1 MYRPRRSVAVEA
13 DKSDTERW
21 LVSYADYMTLLFALF
36 VLLYSMATMERE
48 QFKKLQDTISKV
60 FVEATDKKETG
71 IQGQSVQP
79 DIHPQSDFELYGS
92 GLEEATGPT
101 LLADNAKLEQI
112 DSTKLGSPLAA
123 MQKDINRALRSLVES
138 DLAKVTLD
146 EDWLTIELSSG
157 LLFSS
162 GSASSNSSAS
172 AVMTELTAILKQ
184 TDNFMRVR
192 GYTDSVPIRTEQ
204 FPSNWELSVARAAS
218 IVRLLEQLGIAP
230 QRMAIEGYGQYAPF
244 AENTS
249 AQGRSQNRKVVIALS
264 KYAYVPVVMEA
275 PEQVEPETSA
285 EQVAEEAA
293 QQEQNKVRVI
303 RLPHGGIRITTRP
316 PEPGEEEPPIQEREQ

>member
-1 MYRPRRSVAVEA
+1 MYRPRRSAAIEA
-13 DKSDTERW
+13 DKSDSERW

-36 VLLYSMATMERE
+36 VVLYSMATMEKE
-48 QFKKLQDTISKV
+48 QFKKLQDTISTV
-60 FVEATDKKETG
+60 FVEQKGKNDTG
-71 IQGQSVQP
+71 IEGQSVQP
-79 DIHPQSDFELYGS
+79 DIYPQSDFELYGS
-92 GLEEATGPT
+92 GLEQATGPT
-101 LLADNAKLEQI
+101 LLADNSKLEQI
-112 DSTKLGSPLAA
+112 ESTKLGSPLAV

-138 DLAKVTLD
+138 GLAKVTLD

-172 AVMTELTAILKQ
+172 AVMAELTAILKQ
-184 TDNFMRVR
+184 TNNFMRVR
-192 GYTDSVPIRTEQ
+192 GYTDSLPISTEK

-218 IVRLLEQLGIAP
+218 IVRLLEELGVAP
-230 QRMAIEGYGQYAPF
+230 QRMAIEGYGQYSPF
-244 AENTS
+244 ADNST

-264 KYAYVPVVMEA
+264 KYAYEPMVIETA
-275 PEQVEPETSA
+275 KLVESESTA
-285 EQVAEEAA
+285 EQAAEDTA

-316 PEPGEEEPPIQEREQ
+316 PEPGEEEPPSQQEQ

>member
-13 DKSDTERW
+13 DKSDSERW

-36 VLLYSMATMERE
+36 VVLYSMATMEKE

-60 FVEATDKKETG
+60 FVEATEKQEPG
-71 IQGQSVQP
+71 IQGLSVQP

-92 GLEEATGPT
+92 GLEQATGPT
-101 LLADNAKLEQI
+101 LLADNTRLEQI

-123 MQKDINRALRSLVES
+123 MQKEINRALRSLVES
-138 DLAKVTLD
+138 GLARVTLD
-146 EDWLTIELSSG
+146 EDWLTVELNSS
-157 LLFSS
+157 LLFGS

-172 AVMTELTAILKQ
+172 AVMAELTAILQQ
-184 TDNFMRVR
+184 TNNFIRVR

-218 IVRLLEQLGIAP
+218 IVRLLEASGIASE
-230 QRMAIEGYGQYAPF
+230 RMAIEGYGQYAPF
-244 AENTS
+244 ADNST

-264 KYAYVPVVMEA
+264 KYAYEPVAAKTPVSA
-275 PEQVEPETSA
+275 GPEMAS
-285 EQVAEEAA
+285 EQATEAA
-293 QQEQNKVRVI
+293 TEQEQNKVRVI

-316 PEPGEEEPPIQEREQ
+316 PEPGEEEPPIPN

>member
-1 MYRPRRSVAVEA
+1 MYRPRSSVAVEA

-36 VLLYSMATMERE
+36 LLLYSMATMEKE

-60 FVEATDKKETG
+60 FIEATDKQETG

-92 GLEEATGPT
+92 GLEDATGPT
-101 LLADNAKLEQI
+101 LLADNAKLEHI
-112 DSTKLGSPLAA
+112 DRTRRGSPLSAL
-123 MQKDINRALRSLVES
+123 QKDINRALRSLVES

-162 GSASSNSSAS
+162 GSANSTSSAS

-184 TDNFMRVR
+184 TNNYMRVR

-218 IVRLLEQLGIAP
+218 IVRLLE
-230 QRMAIEGYGQYAPF
+230 E
-244 AENTS
+244 
-249 AQGRSQNRKVVIALS
+249 
-264 KYAYVPVVMEA
+264 
-275 PEQVEPETSA
+275 
-285 EQVAEEAA
+285 
-293 QQEQNKVRVI
+293 
-303 RLPHGGIRITTRP
+303 
-316 PEPGEEEPPIQEREQ
+316 

>member
-36 VLLYSMATMERE
+36 VVLYSMATMEKE
-48 QFKKLQDTISKV
+48 QFKKLQDTIAKV
-60 FVEATDKKETG
+60 FIEATEKKEKG

-79 DIHPQSDFELYGS
+79 DIYPQSDFELFGS
-92 GLEEATGPT
+92 GLEQATGPT

-138 DLAKVTLD
+138 DLAKVTLE
-146 EDWLTIELSSG
+146 EDWLTVELSSG

-162 GSASSNSSAS
+162 GSATSNSSAS
-172 AVMTELTAILKQ
+172 AVMAELTAILKQ
-184 TDNFMRVR
+184 TNNFMRIR

-218 IVRLLEQLGIAP
+218 IVRLLEESGVAP
-230 QRMAIEGYGQYAPF
+230 ERMAIEGYGQYSPF
-244 AENTS
+244 AENTT

-264 KYAYVPVVMEA
+264 KYAYEPVVETPPPTEA
-275 PEQVEPETSA
+275 QSATEQAA
-285 EQVAEEAA
+285 EDAAE
-293 QQEQNKVRVI
+293 QEQNKIRVI

-316 PEPGEEEPPIQEREQ
+316 PEPGEEEPPSKQEQ

>member
-36 VLLYSMATMERE
+36 VVLYSMATMERE
-48 QFKKLQDTISKV
+48 EFQKLQDTISKV
-60 FVEATDKKETG
+60 FVEATDKKEIG

-172 AVMTELTAILKQ
+172 AVMAELTAILKQ
-184 TDNFMRVR
+184 TNNFMRVR

-218 IVRLLEQLGIAP
+218 MVRLLEQLGIAP
-230 QRMAIEGYGQYAPF
+230 QRMAIEGYGQYSPF

-264 KYAYVPVVMEA
+264 KYAYEPVVVETPQQA
-275 PEQVEPETSA
+275 EPETSA
-285 EQVAEEAA
+285 EQVADEAA

>member
-13 DKSDTERW
+13 DKSDAERW

-36 VLLYSMATMERE
+36 VVLYSMSTMERE

-60 FVEATDKKETG
+60 FVEATEKKQTG

-92 GLEEATGPT
+92 GLEQATGPT
-101 LLADNAKLEQI
+101 LLADNSKLEQI
-112 DSTKLGSPLAA
+112 DRTKLGSPLAG
-123 MQKDINRALRSLVES
+123 MQKDINRALRSLVDS
-138 DLAKVTLD
+138 GLAKVSLD
-146 EDWLTIELSSG
+146 EDWLTVELNSG
-157 LLFSS
+157 LLFGS

-172 AVMTELTAILKQ
+172 AVMAELTAILKQ

-218 IVRLLEQLGIAP
+218 IVRLLEELGVAP
-230 QRMAIEGYGQYAPF
+230 QRMAIEGYGQHSPF
-244 AENTS
+244 ADNST

-264 KYAYVPVVMEA
+264 KYAYEPAVVET
-275 PEQVEPETSA
+275 PQPVEPETAS
-285 EQVAEEAA
+285 EQAAEETA

-316 PEPGEEEPPIQEREQ
+316 PEPGEEEPPIEQEQ

>member
-36 VLLYSMATMERE
+36 VVLYSMATMEKE
-48 QFKKLQDTISKV
+48 QFKKLQDTIAKV
-60 FVEATDKKETG
+60 FIEATDKKEKG

-79 DIHPQSDFELYGS
+79 DIYPQSDFELYGS
-92 GLEEATGPT
+92 GLEQATGPT

-138 DLAKVTLD
+138 DLAKVTLE
-146 EDWLTIELSSG
+146 EDWLTVELSSG

-162 GSASSNSSAS
+162 GSATSNSSAS
-172 AVMTELTAILKQ
+172 AVMAELTAILKQ
-184 TDNFMRVR
+184 TNNFMRIR

-218 IVRLLEQLGIAP
+218 IVRLLEESGVAP
-230 QRMAIEGYGQYAPF
+230 ERMAIEGYGQYSPF
-244 AENTS
+244 AENTT

-264 KYAYVPVVMEA
+264 KYAYEPVVETPPPTEA
-275 PEQVEPETSA
+275 QSATEQAA
-285 EQVAEEAA
+285 EDAAE
-293 QQEQNKVRVI
+293 QEQNKIRVI

-316 PEPGEEEPPIQEREQ
+316 PEPGEEEPPSKQEQ

>member
-36 VLLYSMATMERE
+36 VVLYSMATMEKE

-60 FVEATDKKETG
+60 FIEATDKQEKG

-79 DIHPQSDFELYGS
+79 DIYPQSDFELYGS
-92 GLEEATGPT
+92 GLEQATGPT

-138 DLAKVTLD
+138 GLAKVTLD
-146 EDWLTIELSSG
+146 EDWLTIELNSG
-157 LLFSS
+157 LLFES

-172 AVMTELTAILKQ
+172 AVITELTAILKQ

-218 IVRLLEQLGIAP
+218 IVRLLEELGIAP
-230 QRMAIEGYGQYAPF
+230 QRMAIEGYGQYSPF
-244 AENTS
+244 AENTT

-264 KYAYVPVVMEA
+264 KYAYEPVVVETPA
-275 PEQVEPETSA
+275 PVKAEIAA
-285 EQVAEEAA
+285 EQVAEEAV

-316 PEPGEEEPPIQEREQ
+316 PEPGEEEPPSQ

>member
-1 MYRPRRSVAVEA
+1 MYRPRRSVIVEA

-36 VLLYSMATMERE
+36 VVLYSMATMEKE

-60 FVEATDKKETG
+60 FIEATDKKEKG

-79 DIHPQSDFELYGS
+79 DIHPQSDFELYGTS
-92 GLEEATGPT
+92 LEQAAGPT
-101 LLADNAKLEQI
+101 LLADSARLEHI
-112 DSTKLGSPLAA
+112 DSAKLGSPLVSL
-123 MQKDINRALRSLVES
+123 QKEINRAMRTLVDS
-138 DLAKVTLD
+138 GLAKVTLD

-162 GSASSNSSAS
+162 GSASSTSSAS
-172 AVMTELTAILKQ
+172 AVMSELTTILKQ
-184 TDNFMRVR
+184 TNNFMRVR
-192 GYTDSVPIRTEQ
+192 GYTDSVPIHTEQ

-218 IVRLLEQLGIAP
+218 IVRLLEKLGVAP
-230 QRMAIEGYGQYAPF
+230 ERMAIEGYGQYAPF
-244 AENTS
+244 ADNKT

-264 KYAYVPVVMEA
+264 KYAYVPVMAETAVPSEA
-275 PEQVEPETSA
+275 QSATEQA
-285 EQVAEEAA
+285 AEEAV
-293 QQEQNKVRVI
+293 QQEQNKIRVI

-316 PEPGEEEPPIQEREQ
+316 PEPGEEEPPTQREQ

>member
-36 VLLYSMATMERE
+36 LLLYSMATMEKE

-60 FVEATDKKETG
+60 FIEATDKQEAG

-92 GLEEATGPT
+92 GLEDATGPT
-101 LLADNAKLEQI
+101 LLADNAKLEHI
-112 DSTKLGSPLAA
+112 DRTRRGSPLAA

-162 GSASSNSSAS
+162 GSANSTSSAS

-184 TDNFMRVR
+184 TNNYMRVR

-218 IVRLLEQLGIAP
+218 IVRLLEELGIAP
-230 QRMAIEGYGQYAPF
+230 ERMAIEGYGQYAPF
-244 AENTS
+244 AENTT

-264 KYAYVPVVMEA
+264 KYAYEPVAAETPQPVVVQSA
-275 PEQVEPETSA
+275 KEQA
-285 EQVAEEAA
+285 AEEAA
-293 QQEQNKVRVI
+293 EQEQNKIRVI

-316 PEPGEEEPPIQEREQ
+316 PEPGEEEPASQ

>member
-1 MYRPRRSVAVEA
+1 MYRPRRSVAIET

-36 VLLYSMATMERE
+36 LLLYSMATMEKE
-48 QFKKLQDTISKV
+48 QFKKLQDTISRV
-60 FVEATDKKETG
+60 FIEATDKQETG

-92 GLEEATGPT
+92 GLEDATGPT
-101 LLADNAKLEQI
+101 LLADNAKLEHI
-112 DSTKLGSPLAA
+112 DRTKRGSPLAA

-162 GSASSNSSAS
+162 GSANSTSSAS

-184 TDNFMRVR
+184 TNNYMRVR

-218 IVRLLEQLGIAP
+218 IVRLLEELGIAP
-230 QRMAIEGYGQYAPF
+230 ERMAIEGYGQYAPF
-244 AENTS
+244 AENTT

-264 KYAYVPVVMEA
+264 KYAYEPVVAETPQPVVVQSA
-275 PEQVEPETSA
+275 KEQA
-285 EQVAEEAA
+285 AEEAA
-293 QQEQNKVRVI
+293 EQEQNKIRVI

-316 PEPGEEEPPIQEREQ
+316 PEPGEEEPASQ

>member
-1 MYRPRRSVAVEA
+1 MYRPRRSVAIEA

-36 VLLYSMATMERE
+36 LLLYSMATMEKE
-48 QFKKLQDTISKV
+48 QFKKLQDTISRV
-60 FVEATDKKETG
+60 FIEATDKQETG
-71 IQGQSVQP
+71 IRGQSVQP

-92 GLEEATGPT
+92 GLEDATGPT
-101 LLADNAKLEQI
+101 LLADNAKLEHI
-112 DSTKLGSPLAA
+112 DRTKRGSPLAA

-162 GSASSNSSAS
+162 GSANSTSSAS

-184 TDNFMRVR
+184 TNNYMRVR

-218 IVRLLEQLGIAP
+218 IVRLLEELGIAP
-230 QRMAIEGYGQYAPF
+230 ERMAIEGYGQYAPF
-244 AENTS
+244 AENTT

-264 KYAYVPVVMEA
+264 KYAYEPVVAETPQPVVVQSA
-275 PEQVEPETSA
+275 KEQA
-285 EQVAEEAA
+285 AEEAA
-293 QQEQNKVRVI
+293 EQEQNKIRVI

-316 PEPGEEEPPIQEREQ
+316 PEPGEEEPASQ

>member
-1 MYRPRRSVAVEA
+1 MYRPRRSAGSEEN
-13 DKSDTERW
+13 KSDTERW

-36 VLLYSMATMERE
+36 VVLYSMATMEKE

-60 FVEATDKKETG
+60 FVEATTKQEEG
-71 IQGQSVQP
+71 IQGQSVLP
-79 DIHPQSDFELYGS
+79 DIYPQSDFELYGS

-101 LLADNAKLEQI
+101 LLADNSKLEQI
-112 DSTKLGSPLAA
+112 DRTKLGSPLAG

-138 DLAKVTLD
+138 GLAKITLD
-146 EDWLTIELSSG
+146 EDWLTIELSSS
-157 LLFSS
+157 LLFRS

-192 GYTDSVPIRTEQ
+192 GYTDSVPIHTEQ

-218 IVRLLEQLGIAP
+218 IVRLLENLGVAP
-230 QRMAIEGYGQYAPF
+230 QRMAIEGYGQYSPF
-244 AENTS
+244 ADNTT

-264 KYAYVPVVMEA
+264 KYAYEPVVVAA
-275 PEQVEPETSA
+275 PEPAVAGSAA
-285 EQVAEEAA
+285 EQATEETAV
-293 QQEQNKVRVI
+293 QEQQKVRVI

-316 PEPGEEEPPIQEREQ
+316 PEPGEEEPPQEREQ

>member
-1 MYRPRRSVAVEA
+1 MYRPRRSAAVEA
-13 DKSDTERW
+13 EKSDAERW

-36 VLLYSMATMERE
+36 VVLYSMATMEKE

-60 FVEATDKKETG
+60 FVEPTDKNATG

-79 DIHPQSDFELYGS
+79 DIYPQSDFELYGS

-101 LLADNAKLEQI
+101 LLADNSKLEQI
-112 DSTKLGSPLAA
+112 ESTKLGSPLAA

-138 DLAKVTLD
+138 GLAKVTLD

-184 TDNFMRVR
+184 TTNFMRVR

-218 IVRLLEQLGIAP
+218 IVRLLEELGVAP

-244 AENTS
+244 AENTT
-249 AQGRSQNRKVVIALS
+249 AQGRSQNRKVVLALS
-264 KYAYVPVVMEA
+264 KYAYEPVVIETA
-275 PEQVEPETSA
+275 EPAEPETSA

-316 PEPGEEEPPIQEREQ
+316 PEPGEEEPPIHKREQ

>member
-36 VLLYSMATMERE
+36 VVLYSMATMEKE
-48 QFKKLQDTISKV
+48 QFKKLQDTIAKV
-60 FVEATDKKETG
+60 FIEATDKKEKG

-79 DIHPQSDFELYGS
+79 DIYPQSDFELFGS
-92 GLEEATGPT
+92 GLEQATGPT

-138 DLAKVTLD
+138 DLAKVTLE
-146 EDWLTIELSSG
+146 EDWLTVELSSG

-162 GSASSNSSAS
+162 GSATSNSSAS
-172 AVMTELTAILKQ
+172 AVMAELTAILKQ
-184 TDNFMRVR
+184 TNNFMRIR

-218 IVRLLEQLGIAP
+218 IVRLLEESGVAP
-230 QRMAIEGYGQYAPF
+230 ERMAIEGYGQYSPF
-244 AENTS
+244 AENTT

-264 KYAYVPVVMEA
+264 KYAYEPVVETPPPTEA
-275 PEQVEPETSA
+275 QSATEQAA
-285 EQVAEEAA
+285 EDAAE
-293 QQEQNKVRVI
+293 QEQNKIRVI

-316 PEPGEEEPPIQEREQ
+316 PEPGEEEPPSKQEQ

>member
-1 MYRPRRSVAVEA
+1 MYRPRRSVTVEA
-13 DKSDTERW
+13 DKSDAERW

-36 VLLYSMATMERE
+36 VVLYSMATMEKE
-48 QFKKLQDTISKV
+48 QFKKMQDTISKV
-60 FVEATDKKETG
+60 FVEATDKKEAG
-71 IQGQSVQP
+71 IQGLSVQP
-79 DIHPQSDFELYGS
+79 DVHPQSDFELYGS

-101 LLADNAKLEQI
+101 LLADNSKLEQI

-138 DLAKVTLD
+138 GLAKVTLD
-146 EDWLTIELSSG
+146 EDWLTIELNSG

-172 AVMTELTAILKQ
+172 AVITELTAILKQ

-218 IVRLLEQLGIAP
+218 IVRLLEQLGVAP
-230 QRMAIEGYGQYAPF
+230 QRMAIEGYGQYSPF
-244 AENTS
+244 AENST

-264 KYAYVPVVMEA
+264 KYAYDPVEIEA
-275 PEQVEPETSA
+275 SEPGGSESA
-285 EQVAEEAA
+285 AAQAAEEVA

>member
-36 VLLYSMATMERE
+36 LLLYSMATMEKE

-60 FVEATDKKETG
+60 FIEATDKQETG

-92 GLEEATGPT
+92 GLEDATGPT
-101 LLADNAKLEQI
+101 LLADNAKLEYI
-112 DSTKLGSPLAA
+112 DRTRRGSPLAA

-162 GSASSNSSAS
+162 GSANSTSSAS

-184 TDNFMRVR
+184 TNNYMRVR

-218 IVRLLEQLGIAP
+218 IVRLLEELGIAP
-230 QRMAIEGYGQYAPF
+230 ERMAIEGYGQYAPF
-244 AENTS
+244 AENTT

-264 KYAYVPVVMEA
+264 KYAYEPVVAQIPQPAEA
-275 PEQVEPETSA
+275 QSAQEQA
-285 EQVAEEAA
+285 AEEAA
-293 QQEQNKVRVI
+293 EQEQNKIRVI

-316 PEPGEEEPPIQEREQ
+316 PEPGEEEPASQ

>member
-13 DKSDTERW
+13 NKSDAERW

-36 VLLYSMATMERE
+36 VVLYSMATMEKE

-60 FVEATDKKETG
+60 FVEATDKKEQG

-92 GLEEATGPT
+92 GLEEATGPS
-101 LLADNAKLEQI
+101 LLADNSKLEHI

-138 DLAKVTLD
+138 GLAKVTLD
-146 EDWLTIELSSG
+146 EDWLTVELSSG
-157 LLFSS
+157 LLFGS
-162 GSASSNSSAS
+162 GSASSTSSAS

-218 IVRLLEQLGIAP
+218 IVRLLENLGVAP
-230 QRMAIEGYGQYAPF
+230 ERMAIEGYGQYSPF
-244 AENTS
+244 ADNST

-264 KYAYVPVVMEA
+264 KYAYEPVVAEP
-275 PEQVEPETSA
+275 PEPVQSETEA
-285 EQVAEEAA
+285 EQAAEEATV
-293 QQEQNKVRVI
+293 QEQDKIRVI
-303 RLPHGGIRITTRP
+303 RLPNGGIRITTRP

>member
-1 MYRPRRSVAVEA
+1 MYRPRRSVAIEA

-36 VLLYSMATMERE
+36 LLLYSMATMEKE
-48 QFKKLQDTISKV
+48 QFKKLQDTISRV
-60 FVEATDKKETG
+60 FIEATDKQETG

-92 GLEEATGPT
+92 GLEDATGPT
-101 LLADNAKLEQI
+101 LLADNAKLEHI
-112 DSTKLGSPLAA
+112 DRTKRGSPLAA

-162 GSASSNSSAS
+162 GSANSTSSAS

-184 TDNFMRVR
+184 TNNYMRVR

-218 IVRLLEQLGIAP
+218 IVRLLEELGIAP
-230 QRMAIEGYGQYAPF
+230 ERMAIEGYGQYAPF
-244 AENTS
+244 AENTT

-264 KYAYVPVVMEA
+264 KYAYEPVVAQIPQPAEA
-275 PEQVEPETSA
+275 QSAQEQA
-285 EQVAEEAA
+285 AEEAA
-293 QQEQNKVRVI
+293 EQEQNKIRVI

-316 PEPGEEEPPIQEREQ
+316 PEPGEEEPASQ

>member
-36 VLLYSMATMERE
+36 VVLYSMATMEKE
-48 QFKKLQDTISKV
+48 QFKKLQDTIAKV
-60 FVEATDKKETG
+60 FIEATEKKEKG

-79 DIHPQSDFELYGS
+79 DIYPQSDFELYGS
-92 GLEEATGPT
+92 GLEQATGPT

-138 DLAKVTLD
+138 DLAKVTLE
-146 EDWLTIELSSG
+146 EDWLTVELSSG

-162 GSASSNSSAS
+162 GSATSNSSAS
-172 AVMTELTAILKQ
+172 AVMAELTAILKQ
-184 TDNFMRVR
+184 TNNFMRIR

-218 IVRLLEQLGIAP
+218 IVRLLEESGVAP
-230 QRMAIEGYGQYAPF
+230 ERMAIEGYGQYSPF
-244 AENTS
+244 AENTT

-264 KYAYVPVVMEA
+264 KYAYEPVVETPPPTEA
-275 PEQVEPETSA
+275 QSATEQAA
-285 EQVAEEAA
+285 EDAAE
-293 QQEQNKVRVI
+293 QEQNKIRVI

-316 PEPGEEEPPIQEREQ
+316 PEPGEEEPPSKQEQ